1 MKDTTYIACI
11 QDFTYILD
19 YTEDVLDGQWYD
31 SRRFLITLEIESI
44 IKVLVNKSTIQPFVQ
59 DSPSVHINN

>member
-44 IKVLVNKSTIQPFVQ
+44 IKVLVKKNTIQPFVQ